1 MVVREGILEKTIF
14 LWGMDEEEGQ
24 GQRLR
29 FSTPSAGPAG
39 TKTLG
44 QDEDQCAL
52 DHEESRHYSKGNVKS
67 LMGFKKR
74 SDMISLML

>member
-1 MVVREGILEKTIF
+1 
-14 LWGMDEEEGQ
+14 MDEEEGQ

-67 LMGFKKR
+67 LKGLK
-74 SDMISLML
+74 